1 LYSAVTSMGHHIF
14 ELLRGFLLHYG
25 YWAVAIALLLEN
37 TGLPVPGETILL
49 LGSFLAFSQ
58 RQLQLPWII
67 VVGIASATLGDNIG
81 FFVGLRGG
89 RPLLNR
95 YRQWF
100 RISKEAIANGER
112 VFQRYGPATIFFA
125 RFVAGLRVIAGPL
138 AGILRMEWRRF
149 AIYNFLGATVWV
161 TVIATVGYVFG
172 RHWERLLHIVKEF
185 NITILVIGV
194 IVVVLMLWRHRA
206 DKDSDPADDASG

>member
-1 LYSAVTSMGHHIF
+1 MYSAVTSMGHHIF

-172 RHWERLLHIVKEF
+172 RHWGRLLHIVKEF

-206 DKDSDPADDASG
+206 DKDSDAIDDASG

>member
-1 LYSAVTSMGHHIF
+1 MGHHIF

-172 RHWERLLHIVKEF
+172 RHWGRLLHIVKEF
-185 NITILVIGV
+185 NITILVIAV
-194 IVVVLMLWRHRA
+194 IVVLLMLWRHRA

>member
-1 LYSAVTSMGHHIF
+1 MGHHIF

-172 RHWERLLHIVKEF
+172 RHWGRLLHIVKEF
-185 NITILVIGV
+185 NITILVIAV
-194 IVVVLMLWRHRA
+194 IVVLLMLWRHRA
-206 DKDSDPADDASG
+206 DKDSDAIDDASG

>member
-1 LYSAVTSMGHHIF
+1 MYSAVTSMGHHIF

-172 RHWERLLHIVKEF
+172 RHWGRLLHIVKEF

-206 DKDSDPADDASG
+206 DKDSDPIDDASG

>member
-1 LYSAVTSMGHHIF
+1 MGHHIF

-172 RHWERLLHIVKEF
+172 RHWGRLLHIVKEF
-185 NITILVIGV
+185 NITILVIAV
-194 IVVVLMLWRHRA
+194 IVVLLMLWRHRA
-206 DKDSDPADDASG
+206 DKDSDPIDDASG

>member
-1 LYSAVTSMGHHIF
+1 MGHHVF
-14 ELLRGFLLHYG
+14 ELLRGFLLQYG

-49 LGSFLAFSQ
+49 LGSFLAFSEG
-58 RQLQLPWII
+58 QLQLPWII

-161 TVIATVGYVFG
+161 TVIATVGYLSG
-172 RHWERLLHIVKEF
+172 RHWGRLLYIVKEF
-185 NITILVIGV
+185 NIAILVIAV
-194 IVVVLMLWRHRA
+194 IVVLLMLWRHRA
-206 DKDSDPADDASG
+206 DNDSDPVDDASD

>member
-1 LYSAVTSMGHHIF
+1 MGHHIF

-161 TVIATVGYVFG
+161 TVIATLGYVFG

>member
-1 LYSAVTSMGHHIF
+1 MGHHIF

-194 IVVVLMLWRHRA
+194 IVVLLMLWRHRA

>member
-1 LYSAVTSMGHHIF
+1 MGHHVF

-58 RQLQLPWII
+58 GQLQLPWII

-125 RFVAGLRVIAGPL
+125 RFVAGLRVVAGPL

-161 TVIATVGYVFG
+161 IVISTVGYVFG
-172 RHWERLLHIVKEF
+172 RHWGRLLHIVKEF
-185 NITILVIGV
+185 NIAILVIAV
-194 IVVVLMLWRHRA
+194 IVVLLMLWRHRA
-206 DKDSDPADDASG
+206 DNDSDPVDDASD

>member
-1 LYSAVTSMGHHIF
+1 MGHHIF

-138 AGILRMEWRRF
+138 AGILRMEWQRF

-172 RHWERLLHIVKEF
+172 RHWGRLLHIVKEF
-185 NITILVIGV
+185 NITILVIAV
-194 IVVVLMLWRHRA
+194 IVVLLMLWRHRA
-206 DKDSDPADDASG
+206 DKDSDAIDDASG

>member
-1 LYSAVTSMGHHIF
+1 MGHHFF

-58 RQLQLPWII
+58 GQLELPWII

-172 RHWERLLHIVKEF
+172 RHWGRLLHIVKEF
-185 NITILVIGV
+185 NIAILVIAV
-194 IVVVLMLWRHRA
+194 IVMLLMLWRHRA
-206 DKDSDPADDASG
+206 NNNSAPIDDASD

>member
-1 LYSAVTSMGHHIF
+1 MGHHIF

-37 TGLPVPGETILL
+37 SGLPVPGETILL

-172 RHWERLLHIVKEF
+172 RHWGRLLHIVKEF
-185 NITILVIGV
+185 NITILVIAV
-194 IVVVLMLWRHRA
+194 IVVLLMLWRHRA
-206 DKDSDPADDASG
+206 DKDSDAIDDASG

>member
-1 LYSAVTSMGHHIF
+1 MYSAVTSMGHHIF

-172 RHWERLLHIVKEF
+172 RHWGRLLHIVKEF

>member
-1 LYSAVTSMGHHIF
+1 MGHHIF

-138 AGILRMEWRRF
+138 AGILRMEWQRF

-172 RHWERLLHIVKEF
+172 RHWGRLLHIVKEF
-185 NITILVIGV
+185 NITILVIAV
-194 IVVVLMLWRHRA
+194 IVMLLMLWRHRA
-206 DKDSDPADDASG
+206 DKDSDPIDDASG

>member
-1 LYSAVTSMGHHIF
+1 MGHHIF

-172 RHWERLLHIVKEF
+172 RHWEGSCISSKSSTLPFWSSR
-185 NITILVIGV
+185 
-194 IVVVLMLWRHRA
+194 
-206 DKDSDPADDASG
+206 

>member
-1 LYSAVTSMGHHIF
+1 MGHHIF

-58 RQLQLPWII
+58 RQLQLPWFI

-138 AGILRMEWRRF
+138 AGILRMEWQRF

-172 RHWERLLHIVKEF
+172 RHWGRLLHIVKEF
-185 NITILVIGV
+185 NITILVIAV
-194 IVVVLMLWRHRA
+194 IVMLLMLWRHRA
-206 DKDSDPADDASG
+206 DKDSDAIDDASG

>member
-1 LYSAVTSMGHHIF
+1 MGHHIF

-172 RHWERLLHIVKEF
+172 RHWGRLLHIVKEF

-206 DKDSDPADDASG
+206 DKDSDPADDASD

>member
-1 LYSAVTSMGHHIF
+1 MGHHIF

-185 NITILVIGV
+185 NITILVIAV
-194 IVVVLMLWRHRA
+194 IVVLLMLWRHRA

>member
-1 LYSAVTSMGHHIF
+1 MGHHIF

-25 YWAVAIALLLEN
+25 YWAVAIALLLDN

-172 RHWERLLHIVKEF
+172 RHWGRLLHIVKEF

>member
-1 LYSAVTSMGHHIF
+1 MGHHIF
-14 ELLRGFLLHYG
+14 ELLRGFLRHYG

-100 RISKEAIANGER
+100 RSSKEAIANGER

>member
-1 LYSAVTSMGHHIF
+1 M
-14 ELLRGFLLHYG
+14 LRGFLLHYG

-172 RHWERLLHIVKEF
+172 RHWGRLLHIVKEF
-185 NITILVIGV
+185 NITILVIAV
-194 IVVVLMLWRHRA
+194 IVVLLMLWRHRA
-206 DKDSDPADDASG
+206 DKDSDPIDDASG

>member
-1 LYSAVTSMGHHIF
+1 MGHHIF

-138 AGILRMEWRRF
+138 AGILRMEWQRF

-172 RHWERLLHIVKEF
+172 RHWGRLLHIVKEF

>member
-1 LYSAVTSMGHHIF
+1 MGHHVF

-58 RQLQLPWII
+58 GQLQLPWII

-125 RFVAGLRVIAGPL
+125 RFVAGLRVVAGPL

-161 TVIATVGYVFG
+161 IVISTVGYLFG
-172 RHWERLLHIVKEF
+172 RHWGRLLYIVKEF
-185 NITILVIGV
+185 NIAILVIAV
-194 IVVVLMLWRHRA
+194 IVVLLMLWRHRA
-206 DKDSDPADDASG
+206 DNDSDPVDDASD

>member
-1 LYSAVTSMGHHIF
+1 MGHHIF

-172 RHWERLLHIVKEF
+172 RHWGRLLHIVKVF
-185 NITILVIGV
+185 NITILVIAV
-194 IVVVLMLWRHRA
+194 IVMLLMLWRHRA
-206 DKDSDPADDASG
+206 DKDSDPIDDASG

>member
-1 LYSAVTSMGHHIF
+1 MGHHVF

-58 RQLQLPWII
+58 GQLQLPWII

-161 TVIATVGYVFG
+161 IVISTVGYLFG
-172 RHWERLLHIVKEF
+172 RHWGRLLYIVKEF
-185 NITILVIGV
+185 NIAILVIAV
-194 IVVVLMLWRHRA
+194 IVVLLMLWRHRA
-206 DKDSDPADDASG
+206 DNDSDPVDDASD

>member
-1 LYSAVTSMGHHIF
+1 MGHHIF

-206 DKDSDPADDASG
+206 DKDSDAIDDASG

>member
-1 LYSAVTSMGHHIF
+1 
-14 ELLRGFLLHYG
+14 
-25 YWAVAIALLLEN
+25 
-37 TGLPVPGETILL
+37 
-49 LGSFLAFSQ
+49 
-58 RQLQLPWII
+58 
-67 VVGIASATLGDNIG
+67 
-81 FFVGLRGG
+81 
-89 RPLLNR
+89 LLNR

-172 RHWERLLHIVKEF
+172 RHWGRLLHIVKEF
-185 NITILVIGV
+185 NITILVIAV
-194 IVVVLMLWRHRA
+194 IVVLLMLWRHRA
-206 DKDSDPADDASG
+206 DKDSDPIDDASG

>member
-1 LYSAVTSMGHHIF
+1 MGHHIF

>member
-1 LYSAVTSMGHHIF
+1 MYSAVTSMGHHIF

>member
-1 LYSAVTSMGHHIF
+1 MGHHIF

-172 RHWERLLHIVKEF
+172 RHWGRLLHIVKEF

>member
-1 LYSAVTSMGHHIF
+1 MGHHIF

-172 RHWERLLHIVKEF
+172 RHWGRLLHIVKEF

-206 DKDSDPADDASG
+206 DKDSDPIDDASG

>member
-1 LYSAVTSMGHHIF
+1 MGHHIF

-138 AGILRMEWRRF
+138 AGILRMEWQRF

-172 RHWERLLHIVKEF
+172 RHWGRLLHIVKEF

-206 DKDSDPADDASG
+206 DKDSDPIDDASG

>member
-1 LYSAVTSMGHHIF
+1 MGHHIF
-14 ELLRGFLLHYG
+14 ELLRWFLLHYG

-172 RHWERLLHIVKEF
+172 RHWGRLLHIVKEF

>member
-172 RHWERLLHIVKEF
+172 RHWGRLLHIVKEF

>member
-1 LYSAVTSMGHHIF
+1 MGHHVF
-14 ELLRGFLLHYG
+14 ELLRGFLLHYL

-58 RQLQLPWII
+58 GQLQLPWII

-172 RHWERLLHIVKEF
+172 RHWGRLLHIVKEF
-185 NITILVIGV
+185 NIAILVIAV
-194 IVVVLMLWRHRA
+194 IVVLLMLWRHRA
-206 DKDSDPADDASG
+206 DNDSDPVDDASD

>member
-1 LYSAVTSMGHHIF
+1 MGHHIF

-172 RHWERLLHIVKEF
+172 RHWGRLLHIVKEF

-206 DKDSDPADDASG
+206 DKDSDAIDDASG